1 MRNSS
6 KIAKIHALGDALDAA
21 NAARLAATSVY
32 LAAREAHNLE
42 GTDTTLTTMRETRAD
57 LEAARADYTNAFDS
71 YITALRQYDALHS

>member
-1 MRNSS
+1 MRNRS
-6 KIAKIHALGDALDAA
+6 KITKIHALGDALDAA
-21 NAARLAATSVY
+21 NTDKLKAISLY

-71 YITALRQYDALHS
+71 YITALRQYNALHS